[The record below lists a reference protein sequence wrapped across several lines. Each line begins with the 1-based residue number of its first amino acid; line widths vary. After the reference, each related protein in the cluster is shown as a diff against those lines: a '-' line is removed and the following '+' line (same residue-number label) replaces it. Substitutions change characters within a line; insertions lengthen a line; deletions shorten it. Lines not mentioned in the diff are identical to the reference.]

1 MGVVAH
7 LGGRRWRLAQRSRD
21 RGGGGGDRRG
31 GGWDGGGDSAE
42 EAGTGTATGTVGKS
56 PCGGR
61 DRVGMR
67 SLRDKVAVQIGLGLF
82 YGPFM

>member
-1 MGVVAH
+1 M
-7 LGGRRWRLAQRSRD
+7 RRSRD

-31 GGWDGGGDSAE
+31 GGGNRDGDGAEEGWDGDRDRRGWE
-42 EAGTGTATGTVGKS
+42 ITVRWNR
-56 PCGGR
+56 GR

-67 SLRDKVAVQIGLGLF
+67 SLRDKVDVQIELVLL

>member
-7 LGGRRWRLAQRSRD
+7 LGGRRWRPARRSRD
-21 RGGGGGDRRG
+21 GGGGGGDRRG
-31 GGWDGGGDSAE
+31 GGWDGGGDVAE
-42 EAGTGTATGTVGKS
+42 EAGTGTSTGAVGKS